1 MCAPRPETTTVC
13 SRSLTG
19 SHTHTR
25 TYFSGCF
32 EAVLRVCPALELLR
46 HLAWAG
52 AQHSGP
58 RLLLTTS
65 PSSRRRNGKV
75 QHCRIH
81 SRQDAGAPKF
91 FLTDNLVFDSLYD
104 LITHYQQ
111 VPLRCNEFEMRL
123 SEPVPQTNAHESK
136 E

>member
-1 MCAPRPETTTVC
+1 MI
-13 SRSLTG
+13 S
-19 SHTHTR
+19 SHACTHI
-25 TYFSGCF
+25 YSSGCF
-32 EAVLRVCPALELLR
+32 EALLQG
-46 HLAWAG
+46 HPHPNNLG
-52 AQHSGP
+52 TSLGP
-58 RLLLTTS
+58 GLLLTAS
-65 PSSRRRNGKV
+65 LSSLRRNGKV